1 MLTTLYSQKSRYYD
15 VDTEYDLPQDNMLKS
30 NYEYDTTVVL
40 DRESGRLDLV
50 SYRVYNT
57 PVNLLVVGTSSPF
70 PPFICPKFVLLA
82 YDITSIEAAG
92 GNSEIS

>member
-57 PVNLLVVGTSSPF
+57 PVNWWIIARF
-70 PPFICPKFVLLA
+70 N
-82 YDITSIEAAG
+82 SIINPETAIAG
-92 GNSEIS
+92 MKLKIPRL